1 MLMLHPPVLV
11 LSLVLATLY
20 SALFHLLW
28 GKTFKELA
36 ISWLSGV
43 VGFGLGQALASAF
56 GWVGILIGELHL
68 LAASA
73 MCWLFMAFA
82 RRLKL

>member
-1 MLMLHPPVLV
+1 MLTLHPPLLV
-11 LSLVLATLY
+11 LSLVIATLY

-36 ISWLSGV
+36 VSWLSGI
-43 VGFGLGQALASAF
+43 VGFGLGQVLASAF

-73 MCWLFMAFA
+73 MSWLLMALA
-82 RRLKL
+82 KRLKL